1 MTLTKFG
8 LKEWGSALLITVLI
22 ETLCY
27 LFLDR
32 HYLAY
37 VIGIAALLIFA
48 AVAAFFRNP
57 RRMIPSD
64 PNALISPADGT
75 VKDVEVVKDFNFP
88 PFSGEAIRIGI
99 FLSVLNVHVNRASA
113 EMEVL
118 TTNYRPGEF
127 LDARHPE
134 CGKRNEAMTII
145 GKGHIGVFT
154 FPMAIRQIS
163 GAIARRI
170 VCPVQPGRLLKK
182 GEVYGM
188 IKFGSR
194 TELYLPTEQFE
205 VAVKIGERVR
215 GGSTII
221 ARKK

>member
-1 MTLTKFG
+1 MKR
-8 LKEWGSALLITVLI
+8 LL
-22 ETLCY
+22 
-27 LFLDR
+27 F
-32 HYLAY
+32 
-37 VIGIAALLIFA
+37 LLIFA

-57 RRMIPSD
+57 RRVIPSD
-64 PNALISPADGT
+64 PNGLISPADGT
-75 VKDVEVVKDFNFP
+75 VKDIEIVKDFDFP
-88 PFSGEAIRIGI
+88 PFTGEAIRIGI

-113 EMEVL
+113 EIKVL

-145 GKGHIGVFT
+145 GEGRIGVFT

-170 VCPVQPGRLLKK
+170 VCPVQPGSTLKK

-194 TELYLPTEQFE
+194 TELYLPPEQFE